1 MNELASLG
9 VILLFAL
16 LAGHVVKFLRV
27 PEVTG
32 YLLAGVLLGP
42 AGAALVS
49 HQALESLKVFSE
61 VALGLIL
68 FSIGSVFEATRFR
81 RIGRGVAVLTVTESL
96 LAATLVTVGLLI
108 VGQPLTVALLL
119 GVIAMETAA
128 ASTLMVMREF
138 NAEGP
143 LTEVLGGVIALNNIL
158 CLTGFLIVAAGLDL
172 ARQAAQSGVG
182 WEVLYLTLYP
192 LVWQLVGSAA
202 LGFMVGVLLAG
213 WASKVSEH
221 GEMLILLVG
230 AILLAV
236 GAAQVLDLSPL
247 LTTLAVGA
255 TMVNLSSESRRLFSA
270 LSQTDPPLYAIF
282 FVIAGAD
289 LNLSLLPSLGMIGL
303 IYVVCRTGGKLVGA
317 FVGARQAGL
326 EPVVRDNLGLAALS
340 QAGLAIGLLLT
351 VNRRF
356 PELAPVV
363 TTVVLAA
370 VTVFELIGP
379 ISARY
384 ALTRAGETRPVTPAT
399 GLLD

>member
-16 LAGHVVKFLRV
+16 LAGHVVKFFRV

-68 FSIGSVFEATRFR
+68 FSIGSVFEAERFR

-128 ASTLMVMREF
+128 ASTLMVMREY

-172 ARQAAQSGVG
+172 ARQAVETGVG
-182 WEVLYLTLYP
+182 WEVLYRTLYP

-213 WASKVSEH
+213 WASKVAEH

-270 LSQTDPPLYAIF
+270 LSHTDPPLYAIF

-303 IYVVCRTGGKLVGA
+303 IYVVCRTAGKLVGA

-379 ISARY
+379 LSARF
-384 ALTRAGETRPVTPAT
+384 ALTRAGEVRSQTPAT